1 MREERRKEVKEGG
14 RNRGMEKI
22 RKQMRE
28 RDWGVETGKHADV
41 FTAILKLR
49 ITVIFHSE
57 GA

>member
-1 MREERRKEVKEGG
+1 MKEGG